1 MADVPAATPQE
12 RHGAA
17 PQERHGAA
25 PRKPKRAAS
34 RAREITTSAVL
45 ITFTAL
51 VGIACV
57 VALASTL
64 TQTRMSTL
72 VIDGVPLSIW
82 KLDDIRTQWTDIRD
96 SIDDL
101 STEITEAEKQ
111 RTTIVGNEAAAN
123 QTFNAKNTTLIIR
136 IDELMFRLDV
146 DEALAH
152 KVSRRKEKP
161 DDGGVSPA
169 HQYGQIAALREQA
182 LKDHP
187 ELTPLFTELE
197 TAYKEYAVAR
207 GARLEAIGNK
217 EAMIQKI
224 KSLQDAVSGSRTS
237 LETLYRQI
245 NPKFSAAANAPVKPG
260 EPSVARPS
268 ELDDATRA
276 RIENALYELQSGL
289 LGSVINLLVT
299 TQPDILTLTLVILMG
314 ILGSSL
320 QMTYAFFKR
329 HQIEA
334 VGAYMLRV
342 CVGAITALVIF
353 IVAKAGVPVIADASK
368 LGGDAAINPYF
379 VSFLA
384 IISGLMSENAI
395 ASVQNQGAR
404 FFGAENAVEPPR
416 WARQD
421 LRPAFTAANRDP
433 ERVKRLLQV
442 KDEEFEGWVSGK
454 DPMPANAQMIV
465 AGVLQTPARDLFT
478 DIPPDQA
485 GTTS

>member
-1 MADVPAATPQE
+1 MADAPAATPQE
-12 RHGAA
+12 KPAA
-17 PQERHGAA
+17 T
-25 PRKPKRAAS
+25 PRRPKKAAS
-34 RAREITTSAVL
+34 KAREVTTSAVL

-57 VALASTL
+57 IALASTL

-82 KLDDIRTQWTDIRD
+82 KLDDIRSQWTDIREA
-96 SIDDL
+96 IDDL

-111 RTTIVGNEAAAN
+111 RTTIVGNEATAN
-123 QTFNAKNTTLIIR
+123 QNFNAKNTTLIIS
-136 IDELMFRLDV
+136 IDELLFRLLGV
-146 DEALAH
+146 DKTLAD
-152 KVSRRKEKP
+152 KVTPRKEKA
-161 DDGGVSPA
+161 DDHGASPA
-169 HQYGQIAALREQA
+169 QQYGQLSALREQT
-182 LKDHP
+182 LKDHVD
-187 ELTPLFTELE
+187 LTSMFDALKI
-197 TAYKEYAVAR
+197 AYENYAEAR
-207 GARLEAIGNK
+207 RVRLEAVGSR

-224 KSLQDAVSGSRTS
+224 KSLQDAVGGSRTS

-245 NPKFSAAANAPVKPG
+245 NPKFSAAANAPAKPG

-416 WARQD
+416 WARLD

-433 ERVKRLLQV
+433 EKVKRLLQV

-454 DPMPANAQMIV
+454 DPMPANAQMII

>member
-1 MADVPAATPQE
+1 MPEVVPPPMAALQP
-12 RHGAA
+12 
-17 PQERHGAA
+17 
-25 PRKPKRAAS
+25 KPPSKG
-34 RAREITTSAVL
+34 REVLMSISLILFTS
-45 ITFTAL
+45 L

-82 KLDDIRTQWTDIRD
+82 KLDDIRSQWTDIRD
-96 SIDDL
+96 TIDDL
-101 STEITEAEKQ
+101 STEITDAEKQ

-146 DEALAH
+146 DEALAK
-152 KVSRRKEKP
+152 KVGHRTEKP

-187 ELTPLFTELE
+187 ELTSLFAQLE
-197 TAYKEYAVAR
+197 TAYAEYAVAR
-207 GARLEAIGNK
+207 GARLEAAGNK
-217 EAMIQKI
+217 VAMIQKI
-224 KSLQDAVSGSRTS
+224 KGLQDAVSGSRTS
-237 LETLYRQI
+237 LESLYRQI
-245 NPKFSAAANAPVKPG
+245 NPKFSPQTIKPG
-260 EPSVARPS
+260 EEGAARPAD
-268 ELDDATRA
+268 LDDATRA
-276 RIENALYELQSGL
+276 RIENALYELQTGV
-289 LGSVINLLVT
+289 LGPIINRMVT

-320 QMTYAFFKR
+320 QMTYAFFKKQ
-329 HQIEA
+329 QIERP
-334 VGAYMLRV
+334 GAYLLRV

-368 LGGDAAINPYF
+368 LGGDASINPYF

-404 FFGAENAVEPPR
+404 FFGAELTAEPKR
-416 WARQD
+416 WTRQD
-421 LRPAFTAANRDP
+421 LHETFTKSDRDP
-433 ERVKRLLQV
+433 VRVKRLLQAS
-442 KDEEFEGWVSGK
+442 DQEFEGWISGK
-454 DPMPANAQMIV
+454 EPLPANVQMII
-465 AGVLQTPARDLFT
+465 AGVLQIPPRDLFT